1 MGTDG
6 ERSTKD
12 PRVVTPGEGPAR
24 LGGPRQLLDL
34 AEFELL
40 ASTRRTSL
48 RVDPDVAV
56 PFELVER
63 LCVIATWAPNHKRTW
78 PWRFALFTGEG
89 RSRLGSTMADALQA
103 CGMDDEQKLDKFRR
117 KYRRAPAVLV
127 VGSEAGKDQ
136 KRTRENRDATAAA
149 VQNLL
154 LGATAAGLASFWS
167 SGHAETDE
175 AVAEL
180 CGWQPGTSTVA
191 IVYLGWPN
199 GDVEVPIRPDALVHH
214 LSD

>member
-1 MGTDG
+1 MASDV

-12 PRVVTPGEGPAR
+12 PRVITPGAGPAR
-24 LGGPRQLLDL
+24 LGGTRQLLDL

-48 RVDPDVAV
+48 RMDREVAV

-89 RSRLGSTMADALQA
+89 RSRLGSTMADALEA
-103 CGMDDEQKLDKFRR
+103 RGMDDEKKLDKFRR

-127 VGSEAGKDQ
+127 VGSEAGDGAR
-136 KRTRENRDATAAA
+136 RTRENRDATAAA

-154 LGATAAGLASFWS
+154 LAATAAGLASFWS
-167 SGHAETDE
+167 SGHTETDA
-175 AVAEL
+175 AVADL
-180 CGWQPGTSTVA
+180 CGWTPGTSTVA

-199 GDVEVPIRPDALVHH
+199 GDVEVPIRPDALLHH
-214 LSD
+214 IPD